1 MQELF
6 YEETAVVS
14 NARPAKIRYYI
25 IKTFSVISYVLA
37 VVWLVINITLFPL
50 EGNVLLNILFVAV
63 PFAVFLASGIL
74 LGRIKDKFYVDYDYT
89 FVTGSIRFSRVI
101 KNVKRKSVLIFDT
114 HNIEK
119 IGRYGSNTFLRYA
132 AMPNKKQIHLTSN
145 VEPAEGKDFYYM
157 VVNVN
162 AQKYFLILECS
173 ELFLVNIL
181 KFTGKLVFEDDFFNK
196 KSGDK

>member
-6 YEETAVVS
+6 YEETAAIT
-14 NARPAKIRYYI
+14 NAGPAKTKYYI
-25 IKTFSVISYVLA
+25 IKTFSVMSYVIA
-37 VVWLVINITLFPL
+37 IAWLLINVLIFPL
-50 EGNVLLNILFVAV
+50 EGNVLLNILFVAI
-63 PFAVFLASGIL
+63 PFALFLALGIF

-101 KNVKRKSVLIFDT
+101 KNVKRKSVLAFDT
-114 HNIEK
+114 HNIET
-119 IGRYGSNTFLRYA
+119 IGRYGSNTFGRYA
-132 AMPNKKQIHLTSN
+132 NMPNKKQIYLTSN

-162 AQKYFLILECS
+162 GQKYFLILECS

>member
-6 YEETAVVS
+6 YEETAAIS
-14 NARPAKIRYYI
+14 NAGPAKTKYYV
-25 IKTFSVISYVLA
+25 IKTFSVISYVIA
-37 VVWLVINITLFPL
+37 VAWLLINVMIFPL
-50 EGNVLLNILFVAV
+50 EGNVLLNILFVAI
-63 PFAVFLASGIL
+63 PFALFLASGIF

-101 KNVKRKSVLIFDT
+101 KNVKRKNILVCDT

-119 IGRYGSNTFLRYA
+119 IGRYGSNTFLRYN
-132 AMPNKKQIHLTSN
+132 AMPDKKRMYLTSN
-145 VEPAEGKDFYYM
+145 IEPAEGKDFYYM
-157 VVNVN
+157 VVNTN
-162 AQKYFLILECS
+162 GQKYFLILECS
-173 ELFLVNIL
+173 ELFLINIL

>member
-6 YEETAVVS
+6 YEETAAITDAGSAKTKYYVVKTLSVVS
-14 NARPAKIRYYI
+14 YI
-25 IKTFSVISYVLA
+25 IAVAWLLINVL
-37 VVWLVINITLFPL
+37 IFPL
-50 EGNVLLNILFVAV
+50 EGNVLLNILFATV
-63 PFAVFLASGIL
+63 PFVLFLASGIL

-101 KNVKRKSVLIFDT
+101 KNVKRKSVLVFDT

-119 IGRYGSNTFLRYA
+119 IGRCGSNAFSRYA
-132 AMPNKKQIHLTSN
+132 AMPDKKQIYLTSN
-145 VEPAEGKDFYYM
+145 TEPAEGKDFYYM